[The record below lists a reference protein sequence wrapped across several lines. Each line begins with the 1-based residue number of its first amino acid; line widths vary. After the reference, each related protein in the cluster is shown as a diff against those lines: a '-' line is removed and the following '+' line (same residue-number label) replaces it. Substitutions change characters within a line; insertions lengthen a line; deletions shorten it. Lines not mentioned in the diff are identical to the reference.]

1 MERSGR
7 KAVNVLLMLFIVALI
22 AACGQGGTGDA
33 PAGGEV
39 APADE
44 ATDTDAQEEA
54 AEPAAEETEAAP
66 EEEAASEEEAAP
78 EGEDAES
85 EGSGDL
91 LSEVQGRGTLLV
103 ATDSNYAPQSFKNP
117 DDTWEGFDIDVAR
130 EIANRLGVEI
140 EFLDISFD
148 VVTAG
153 SWNDRWDINVGSMT
167 VTPER
172 QESLIFTA
180 PYYYTPAAFT
190 VHADSTASS
199 LEDLASLTIGVGAA
213 TTYSDYLEGGL
224 TLVDEEILT
233 EPPAAEIQVYDT
245 DLLAI
250 QDLALGDGARLDAAL
265 TALPTIQNAI
275 DEGQPIKVLGD
286 PVYYEQL
293 AVALDQSSSFDPQTL
308 ADEISQIVEE
318 MRSDGTLTELSN
330 QYYGVD
336 ITTKTE

>member
-7 KAVNVLLMLFIVALI
+7 HVVNLLLMLFVVALI
-22 AACGQGGTGDA
+22 AACGQGGTA
-33 PAGGEV
+33 ESPAADEA

-44 ATDTDAQEEA
+44 ATDTDAQDEG
-54 AEPAAEETEAAP
+54 
-66 EEEAASEEEAAP
+66 AAP
-78 EGEDAES
+78 EGEEATTEDEAAAP
-85 EGSGDL
+85 EGEEATTEDEEMAPEGGADL
-91 LSEVQGRGTLLV
+91 LSDVQERGTLLV

-180 PYYYTPAAFT
+180 PYYYTPAAFA
-190 VHADSTASS
+190 VHADSTATSIM
-199 LEDLASLTIGVGAA
+199 DLAGLTVGVGAA

-224 TLVDEEILT
+224 TLVDEEILA

-293 AVALDQSSSFDPQTL
+293 AVALDQSSSLDPQTL
-308 ADEISQIVEE
+308 ADEISVIVEE
-318 MRSDGTLTELSN
+318 MRSDGTLTALSD

>member
-1 MERSGR
+1 MERFGR
-7 KAVNVLLMLFIVALI
+7 QVVSLLLMLFVVALI
-22 AACGQGGTGDA
+22 AACGQGGATEA
-33 PAGGEV
+33 PA
-39 APADE
+39 ADE
-44 ATDTDAQEEA
+44 ATETDAQDEG
-54 AEPAAEETEAAP
+54 
-66 EEEAASEEEAAP
+66 AAP
-78 EGEDAES
+78 EGEAAGTEEEVAPEEVAS
-85 EGSGDL
+85 EGGDL
-91 LSEVQGRGTLLV
+91 LGEVQGRGTLLV

-130 EIANRLGVEI
+130 EIANRLGLEV

-167 VTPER
+167 VTPAR

-180 PYYYTPAAFT
+180 PYYYTPAAFA

-199 LEDLASLTIGVGAA
+199 IDDLAGLTVGVGAA

-293 AVALDQSSSFDPQTL
+293 AVALDQSSSLDPQTL

>member
-1 MERSGR
+1 MERFGR
-7 KAVNVLLMLFIVALI
+7 QVVSLLLMLFVVALV
-22 AACGQGGTGDA
+22 AACGQGGTAEA
-33 PAGGEV
+33 PAGDEA

-44 ATDTDAQEEA
+44 STDTDAQDEA
-54 AEPAAEETEAAP
+54 AEPAVEDAEAPEGEEPAAEEDA
-66 EEEAASEEEAAP
+66 AAP
-78 EGEDAES
+78 EGEA
-85 EGSGDL
+85 DL
-91 LSEVQGRGTLLV
+91 LSAVQERGTLLV

-130 EIANRLGVEI
+130 EIADRLGVEI

-172 QESLIFTA
+172 QESLLFTS
-180 PYYYTPAAFT
+180 PYYYTPAAFA
-190 VHADSTASS
+190 VHADSTAASID
-199 LEDLASLTIGVGAA
+199 DLAGLTVGVGAA

-224 TLVDEEILT
+224 TLVGEEILT
-233 EPPAAEIQVYDT
+233 EAPTAEIQVYDT

-250 QDLALGDGARLDAAL
+250 QDLSLGDGARLDAAL

-275 DEGQPIKVLGD
+275 DEGQPLKILGE

-293 AVALDQSSSFDPQTL
+293 GVALDQSSSLDPQTL
-308 ADEISQIVEE
+308 ADEISRIVEDL
-318 MRSDGTLTELSN
+318 RSDGTLTELSN